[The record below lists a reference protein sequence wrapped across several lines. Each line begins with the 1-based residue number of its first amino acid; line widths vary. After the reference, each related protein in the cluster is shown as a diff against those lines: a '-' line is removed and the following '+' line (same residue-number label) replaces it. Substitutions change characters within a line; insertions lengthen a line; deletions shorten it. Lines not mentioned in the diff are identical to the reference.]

1 MLSSA
6 GGTFLSFLLVGFLWG
21 STTPFLKESSSDSLT
36 ASELR
41 LPKWQQIVLSLW
53 RLLGRWRFLLA
64 YAVNQSGSIGYYY
77 LLGELGKVWY
87 CMLFQ
92 WLILGSH
99 DLSIAVPAANS
110 LSFGFTALTEAL
122 CLNKTLP
129 DRLVFI
135 TMRSIDMV
143 FLCRYTMAGS
153 VLILLGVFLCL
164 YGKV

>member
-1 MLSSA
+1 M
-6 GGTFLSFLLVGFLWG
+6 
-21 STTPFLKESSSDSLT
+21 
-36 ASELR
+36 R

-77 LLGELGKVWY
+77 LLG
-87 CMLFQ
+87 
-92 WLILGSH
+92 SH

-129 DRLVFI
+129 DR
-135 TMRSIDMV
+135 
-143 FLCRYTMAGS
+143 YTMAGS